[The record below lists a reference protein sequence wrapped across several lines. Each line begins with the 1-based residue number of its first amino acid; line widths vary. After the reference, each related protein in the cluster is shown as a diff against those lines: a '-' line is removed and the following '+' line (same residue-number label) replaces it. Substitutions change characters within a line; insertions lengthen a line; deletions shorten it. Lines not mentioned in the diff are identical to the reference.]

1 MKVYAII
8 HNDVSQAQV
17 HPPGEHVFLL
27 VLGKYY
33 SSISEHEPDD
43 RYLTQRNRWQRM
55 PFEY

>member
-1 MKVYAII
+1 MYAII